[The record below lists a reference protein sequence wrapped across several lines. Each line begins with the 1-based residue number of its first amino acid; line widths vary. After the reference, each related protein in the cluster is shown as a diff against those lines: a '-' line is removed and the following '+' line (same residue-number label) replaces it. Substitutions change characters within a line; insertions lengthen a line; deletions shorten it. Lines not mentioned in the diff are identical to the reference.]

1 MSDKIVNTSVVN
13 DEALALLFHQLYEAK
28 APEFGYET
36 KDETKAFDP
45 ESPNG
50 KLMIAVAHEIN
61 ETVIKPAS
69 ERAAA
74 YMLRNHHKALFESL
88 PVGDVD
94 AFDILSAVNDHLE
107 KVAQAIHMLDA
118 QGGTTVSE
126 IVDDLHTEESK

>member
-1 MSDKIVNTSVVN
+1 MSDKIEDTSKVN
-13 DEALALLFHQLYEAK
+13 DQKLAELFHALYESK

-61 ETVIKPAS
+61 ETVIKPAG

-74 YMLRNHHKALFESL
+74 FMLRNHHRALFEAL

-94 AFDILSAVNDHLE
+94 AFDILNAVNGHLD
-107 KVAQAIHMLDA
+107 KVAEAIRMLD
-118 QGGTTVSE
+118 GGSGV
-126 IVDDLHTEESK
+126 IQKKAEESK

>member
-1 MSDKIVNTSVVN
+1 MSDKIVNTSIVN
-13 DEALALLFHQLYEAK
+13 DEALALLFHELYEKK
-28 APEFGYET
+28 APEFGYKT

-61 ETVIKPAS
+61 QAVIKPAG

-74 YMLRNHHKALFESL
+74 YMLRNHHKALYDAL

-94 AFDILSAVNDHLE
+94 AFDMLKVVNEHLE
-107 KVAQAIHMLDA
+107 KVAQAIRMLETPEA
-118 QGGTTVSE
+118 QQVAP
-126 IVDDLHTEESK
+126 EESN

>member
-1 MSDKIVNTSVVN
+1 MSDKIVNTSIVN
-13 DEALALLFHQLYEAK
+13 DEALALLFHELYEKK
-28 APEFGYET
+28 APEFGYKT

-61 ETVIKPAS
+61 KTVIKPAG

-74 YMLRNHHKALFESL
+74 YMLRNHHKALYDAL

-94 AFDILSAVNDHLE
+94 AFDMLKVVNEHLE
-107 KVAQAIHMLDA
+107 KVSQAIRMLETPEA
-118 QGGTTVSE
+118 QQVAP
-126 IVDDLHTEESK
+126 EESN

>member
-1 MSDKIVNTSVVN
+1 MSDKIVNTSIVN

-36 KDETKAFDP
+36 KEETKAFDP

-74 YMLRNHHKALFESL
+74 YMLRNHHKALFEAL

-94 AFDILSAVNDHLE
+94 AFDILSAVNNHLD
-107 KVAQAIHMLDA
+107 KVAQAINMLDA

-126 IVDDLHTEESK
+126 IIDDLHTEESK

>member
-13 DEALALLFHQLYEAK
+13 DKALALLFHEIYEKK
-28 APEFGYET
+28 APEFGYQT
-36 KDETKAFDP
+36 KDETKRFDP

-50 KLMIAVAHEIN
+50 QLMIAVAHEIN

-74 YMLRNHHKALFESL
+74 YMLRNHHRALYDAL

-94 AFDILSAVNDHLE
+94 AFDILKVVNEHLD
-107 KVAQAIHMLDA
+107 KVSQAINLLDS
-118 QGGTTVSE
+118 QGGTTVAE
-126 IVDDLHTEESK
+126 IVDDMRAEESA

>member
-1 MSDKIVNTSVVN
+1 MSEEIVNTSVVN
-13 DEALALLFHQLYEAK
+13 DKALALLFHQLYESK

-61 ETVIKPAS
+61 ESVIKPAS

-74 YMLRNHHKALFESL
+74 YMLRNHHKALFEAL

-94 AFDILSAVNDHLE
+94 AFDILNVVNNHLD
-107 KVAQAIHMLDA
+107 KVAQAIAMLDS
-118 QGGTTVSE
+118 QGGTTVGE